1 MRILIAVTVLFVACD
16 AAVVEPEPGISQL
29 EIEPVTDALFPG
41 DTTRLVPIVKNTN
54 GEYIVAPAVTWES
67 TDTTIIRVTEN
78 GRAIAVRAGTASIR
92 MRYRDAETTHTLRV
106 DPGFVFIETGPAA
119 TCGLMHD
126 GDLYCWG
133 EARAI
138 GNVTTGSALL
148 PRRVPTFLRFQQ
160 FSVGSNGTCAVTFDQ
175 KAYCWG
181 TGRKGESGTG
191 SLYFWSDVPVE
202 VAGNLRF
209 RDVSVAWE
217 HACGLTPE
225 GVAYCW
231 GRNYEGQ
238 LGLGDWMQGVMVAP
252 AAVKTDLRFKQLQ
265 AAGTNTCGL
274 THEGHVYCW
283 GDKNYLGAPGFTE
296 HQPSPV
302 RVQIPVIDVFD
313 SANEDP
319 CGITPDKQMYCWTNT
334 VEAVPMVGSV
344 SFVTVGGGHI
354 CVRQIN
360 DRVVCYGRNVEGQLG
375 DGTFTDSAVP
385 IEPAGSLK
393 FAQISAGAQHTCGV
407 TDTGAAYCWGWNRY
421 GQLGDGTHGAAG
433 KPTRVLIPRD

>member
-1 MRILIAVTVLFVACD
+1 M
-16 AAVVEPEPGISQL
+16 G
-29 EIEPVTDALFPG
+29 
-41 DTTRLVPIVKNTN
+41 
-54 GEYIVAPAVTWES
+54 
-67 TDTTIIRVTEN
+67 
-78 GRAIAVRAGTASIR
+78 
-92 MRYRDAETTHTLRV
+92 
-106 DPGFVFIETGPAA
+106 
-119 TCGLMHD
+119 
-126 GDLYCWG
+126 
-133 EARAI
+133 
-138 GNVTTGSALL
+138 
-148 PRRVPTFLRFQQ
+148 
-160 FSVGSNGTCAVTFDQ
+160 
-175 KAYCWG
+175 
-181 TGRKGESGTG
+181 
-191 SLYFWSDVPVE
+191 
-202 VAGNLRF
+202 
-209 RDVSVAWE
+209 WE

-231 GRNYEGQ
+231 GRNFEGQ
-238 LGLGDWMQGVMVAP
+238 LGLGDLYGLKLTPVA
-252 AAVKTDLRFKQLQ
+252 VQTDLRFKQLQ

-375 DGTFTDSAVP
+375 DGTFNDSAVP

-421 GQLGDGTHGAAG
+421 GQLGDGTHGTAN